1 MNGSTTMTQRTLI
14 LTLSLVATLFGSGC
28 SRGFDIKTPD
38 GFAELDD
45 AEGYRYRA
53 TSADGVVLA
62 VRREKNEPKGS
73 LDFWAA
79 AVGNELTSRG
89 YGKPA
94 VESLKSQ
101 NGTAGKKL
109 AFRTVKNGR
118 PSVLW
123 VAVFVSDDRVVVV
136 ETGGDADHFSQV
148 ESKVSAALS
157 ALVVG

>member
-1 MNGSTTMTQRTLI
+1 MTQRTLI

-157 ALVVG
+157 ARVVG